1 MTFRS
6 APRSVAWFL
15 AVAGMACTPPV
26 ASPPRTTPVAAEP
39 SPATIS
45 LPAVPRVLGRLVVR
59 VVYPPDGATIA
70 VRDSTFIFGSVGSG
84 DASLRINGQDVPV
97 LPNGSFLGWLPVP
110 PRDNPAFNLVV
121 ARNADTARVSHRI
134 RLPAPRPA
142 LPPTGALVVDSAS
155 LQPRGTLWRR
165 RDESVRVSVRA
176 PRNAVVRVTSPAGA
190 FPLGPSTNDSTLH
203 LADVPARYLADQA
216 VLVVSRHT
224 DSIVLALP
232 RVTLVDPERRVMALS
247 GVAPSTL
254 PDTDRVTSVRPIA
267 GGTYKWFLLP
277 GTQVPVTGRQDGA
290 WRIALDGNLDGWVD
304 AADMRLLDST
314 VMAPVRVAGNARVVA
329 GNGWS
334 DVVIP
339 VGAAPPWAVEI
350 GERSLELTLYGT
362 VANTDII
369 NYATRDSLVERIT
382 WEQVTSDRA
391 RYVITLRHAPYGYL
405 ARYERGAFALRI
417 RSAPRVDPRRPLAGI
432 TIAVDAGHPPG
443 GSTGPTGLY
452 EAVATLPIAERL
464 RSILEARGAT
474 VVMTR
479 TGPSALGLP
488 DRPSIARQANAHA
501 FISIHLNALP
511 DGVNPFRAHGTGTYY
526 FTGQSVPLARQV
538 QRGMVRTMGLR
549 DLGINYD
556 NLAVVRPTWMPSILC
571 EGAFVMIPEQEAALR
586 TPEFQDAYATGVADG
601 IEAYFRSLATGS

>member
-1 MTFRS
+1 MDPTP
-6 APRSVAWFL
+6 AP
-15 AVAGMACTPPV
+15 
-26 ASPPRTTPVAAEP
+26 AAA
-39 SPATIS
+39 ATA
-45 LPAVPRVLGRLVVR
+45 LPAVPRVLGRLAVR

-84 DASLRINGQDVPV
+84 DAQLRINGRDVPV
-97 LPNGSFLGWLPVP
+97 LANGSFLAFLPLP
-110 PRDNPAFNLVV
+110 PPDESAFNLV
-121 ARNADTARVSHRI
+121 ASRNADTVRLAHRFRV
-134 RLPAPRPA
+134 PAPRPV
-142 LPPTGALVVDSAS
+142 LSSSGALVVDSAS

-165 RDESVRVSVRA
+165 PEDIMRVSIRA
-176 PRNAVVRVTSPAGA
+176 PRNASVQLVSGIGSRSLTVSP
-190 FPLGPSTNDSTLH
+190 NDSTLH
-203 LADVPARYLADQA
+203 VADVQAMFLSPATQVVVTRGSDVVTLAM
-216 VLVVSRHT
+216 T
-224 DSIVLALP
+224 
-232 RVTLVDPERRVMALS
+232 RVTLVDPARRVFAVS

-290 WRIALDGNLDGWVD
+290 WRVALDATLDGWVD
-304 AADMRLLDST
+304 AADVRVLDSAT
-314 VMAPVRVAGNARVVA
+314 RAPVRVAGNARVVA
-329 GNGWS
+329 GDGWS

-339 VGAAPPWAVEI
+339 VGAAPPWAVEV
-350 GERSLELTLYGT
+350 GDRSLELTLHGT

-369 NYATRDSLVERIT
+369 NYATADSLVERIT

-391 RYVITLRHAPYGYL
+391 RYVITLRQAPYGYL
-405 ARYERGAFALRI
+405 ARYERGAFALRV
-417 RSAPRVDPRRPLAGI
+417 RSAPRVDAQRPLVGI

-479 TGPSALGLP
+479 TGPSALGLAE
-488 DRPSIARQANAHA
+488 RPSIARQANAHA
-501 FISIHLNALP
+501 FVSIHLNALP

-526 FTGQSVPLARQV
+526 FTGQSVPLARDV

-556 NLAVVRPTWMPSILC
+556 NLAVIRPTWMPSILC

-586 TPEFQDAYATGVADG
+586 TPGFQDAYATGVADG
-601 IEAYFRSLATGS
+601 LEAYFRSLAKAGGS